1 MGLSIFQTSTLGMK
15 SFAHALNN
23 IGSNI
28 ANVSTPGYKRTDTR
42 FSTVLSNNLLTG
54 SGAHDNKTFADQD
67 RALGGVLPKSY
78 QTLDQQGIMTGST
91 SNLDIGIGGK
101 GFFQLSP
108 TIATSNEIY
117 FTRDGGFKVNI
128 AGTKDSVIADD
139 GNTIQVSKGYL
150 ADKNGNFLLGM
161 APSADGTFSPTGAI
175 EPMRV
180 DQYAFLNK
188 FSGTTKATMQFNLP
202 STSKFEDQA
211 LSKTFPLVDSNGL
224 QRNVTALFNKRPDD
238 NQWLMSYKADNLTDT
253 VPTPGNTFQM
263 TTGTGT
269 GKILKLGPGNRN
281 ISVQSEFIPSAVVPG
296 TFQGLKVGDS
306 ISLTGTTAND
316 GTYEISAIASDFGSI
331 SISAA
336 TPLLGGPETVTTAG
350 GATSSRVVGAPLI
363 FSQKGQIV
371 SPINSSINLSWD
383 NGATNTVALDL
394 FGSTQLNGGF
404 DVAEFGQNGLT
415 SANMKE
421 VGFDEKGHVVGRF
434 SDGTSRIVYKVP
446 LALFSNVNGLEAR
459 SGSLYEESSLSGTR
473 SSVFVD
479 TGGIATIHTNSLE
492 LSNVDL
498 ATQFT
503 QMIQVQ
509 QAYNSSATV
518 FKTVDE
524 LITTARDLKR

>member
-28 ANVSTPGYKRTDTR
+28 ANVSTPGFKRTDTR

-78 QTLDQQGIMTGST
+78 QTLDQQGIMTGSP
-91 SNLDIGIGGK
+91 SDLDIGIGGK

-108 TIATSNEIY
+108 ALTTSKEIY

-128 AGTKDSVIADD
+128 GGSKDTVIADD

-150 ADKNGNFLLGM
+150 ADKNGNFLLGV
-161 APSADGTFSPTGAI
+161 APSTDGTFSPTGAL
-175 EPMRV
+175 EPLRV

-202 STSKFEDQA
+202 STGQFEDAA
-211 LSKTFPLVDSNGL
+211 LSSSFPVVDSNGL
-224 QRNVTALFNKRPDD
+224 QRNISAKFSKRPED
-238 NQWLMSYKADNLTDT
+238 NEWSINFTADNLTT
-253 VPTPGNTFQM
+253 ATQTPGSTFQIA
-263 TTGTGT
+263 TGTGT
-269 GKILKLGPGNRN
+269 GKIMKLGPGNRN
-281 ISVQSEFIPSAVVPG
+281 ISVQSEFVPSAVVPG
-296 TFQGLKVGDS
+296 MFQGLQINDS

-316 GTYEISAIASDFGSI
+316 GTYTISSIASDFGSVT
-331 SISAA
+331 ISAG
-336 TPLLGGPETVTTAG
+336 TPLLGGPETVTASG
-350 GATSSRVVGAPLI
+350 GATSTRSVGSPLV
-363 FSQKGQIV
+363 FSKSGLLI
-371 SPINSSINLSWD
+371 SPITPTIDLAWN
-383 NGATNTVALDL
+383 NGATNTIEFDY
-394 FGSTQLNGGF
+394 FNSTQLNGGF
-404 DVAEFGQNGLT
+404 GVAEFGQDGQT
-415 SANMKE
+415 SANMQSIA
-421 VGFDEKGHVVGRF
+421 FDERGHVVGKF
-434 SDGTSRIVYKVP
+434 DDGTSRIVYKIP
-446 LALFSNVNGLEAR
+446 LALFSNVNGLEAK

-473 SSVFVD
+473 TSVFVD
-479 TGGIATIHTNSLE
+479 TSGVAKIHTNSLE